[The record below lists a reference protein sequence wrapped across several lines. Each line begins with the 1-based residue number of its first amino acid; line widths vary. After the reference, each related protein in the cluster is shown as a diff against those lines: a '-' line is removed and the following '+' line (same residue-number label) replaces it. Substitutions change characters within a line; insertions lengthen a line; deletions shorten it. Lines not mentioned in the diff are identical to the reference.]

1 MKRPSI
7 SLDKD
12 AALDFLLRHAEK
24 IVLTVSGLA
33 ALWLAWGGIDA
44 LRTMSVTTAERPE
57 SIVRAAGEAASHI
70 EREKTLPA
78 EQKWAAPPLA
88 KAIDPWREPAV
99 AEPPKLALLDSPLF
113 EEFAKRTQP
122 DVLPIEDLQAV
133 AGLAVITTREPVA
146 APDGGPKAD
155 ERPRPRGRKEK
166 TKDGKAAPPAS
177 NPLVDAPAG
186 QPPAAAPIHVRIA
199 PYVMVS
205 GLIPVAKQAAEYR
218 RRFASVGFQDPK
230 RDTPI
235 WGDWILE
242 RSVVGPGPER
252 WETIDPVAAARWQQA
267 EWGGV
272 AVELASA
279 APFLLA
285 ATEQSLGK
293 DRPPYCGPLPQLG
306 QSYWGVVT
314 LHPWVLEQLRKPPA
328 AAEPTGVT
336 AAADRRLF
344 RFIDMQVE
352 PGKQYRYRTR
362 LEVWNPNWKLPVQH
376 LADAGL
382 ATAMKLPSPSS
393 NETPAVTVPGSDRV
407 LVDILRRA
415 DMKKMKAGWLEVLVL
430 GPSELTGSYALRG
443 LVTEAGGLVNVVKTL
458 NQPGSDPRTRGEE
471 IVTERVIIDTRG
483 RQEDRTEQ
491 RSRLPP
497 EPFELLCL
505 RPDGG
510 FDFVSTADSELVIA
524 EYRATLPAAEAS
536 KRDGKQGQQDT
547 APSPFGSPF

>member
-1 MKRPSI
+1 MKRPSL

-12 AALDFLLRHAEK
+12 AVLDFLLRHAEK

-99 AEPPKLALLDSPLF
+99 AEPPELVLLDSPLF
-113 EEFAKRTQP
+113 EESAKRTQP
-122 DVLPIEDLQAV
+122 DVLPIEDLRAV

-146 APDGGPKAD
+146 APDAGPKAD
-155 ERPRPRGRKEK
+155 ERPRPRGRKDK
-166 TKDGKAAPPAS
+166 DKDGKAASPAG
-177 NPLVDAPAG
+177 NPLFDAPAG
-186 QPPAAAPIHVRIA
+186 EAQAAAPIHVRIA
-199 PYVMVS
+199 PYVIVS
-205 GLIPVAKQAAEYR
+205 GLIPVAKQVAEYR
-218 RRFASVGFQDPK
+218 RRFASVSPPYPK

-235 WGDWILE
+235 WGDWTLE
-242 RSVVGPGPER
+242 RAVVGPGPER
-252 WETIDPVAAARWQQA
+252 WAPIDPVAASRWQQA

-272 AVELASA
+272 ATELADDR
-279 APFLLA
+279 FLLA
-285 ATEQSLGK
+285 ATEQSLGPQ
-293 DRPPYCGPLPQLG
+293 RPEYCGPLPQLG

-314 LHPWVLEQLRKPPA
+314 LHPWVIEQLRKPPA
-328 AAEPTGVT
+328 VAEATGAA

-352 PGKQYRYRTR
+352 PGKQYRYRAR
-362 LEVWNPNWKLPVQH
+362 LEVWNPNSKLPVQH
-376 LADAGL
+376 LADAAL
-382 ATAMKLPSPSS
+382 ATAMKLPSPTS

-407 LVDILRRA
+407 LVDILRKA

-430 GPSELTGSYALRG
+430 GPSERTGSYALRG
-443 LVTEAGGLVNVVKTL
+443 LVTEAGGLVNVDERL
-458 NQPGSDPRTRGEE
+458 NLPGSERRTRGEE
-471 IVTERVIIDTRG
+471 IATERVIIDTRG

-524 EYRATLPAAEAS
+524 EHRGTLPAAEAS
-536 KRDGKQGQQDT
+536 KRDGKPAQQDA

>member
-1 MKRPSI
+1 MKRPSV

-12 AALDFLLRHAEK
+12 AILDLLLRHAEK

-78 EQKWAAPPLA
+78 EQRWSAPPLA
-88 KAIDPWREPAV
+88 KVIDPWREPAV

-133 AGLAVITTREPVA
+133 AGIAVITTREPVA
-146 APDGGPKAD
+146 AQDAGPKAD
-155 ERPRPRGRKEK
+155 DRPRPRGRKD
-166 TKDGKAAPPAS
+166 KDGKAAPPAG
-177 NPLVDAPAG
+177 NPLFDAPTG
-186 QPPAAAPIHVRIA
+186 QAPAPAPIHVRIA

-205 GLIPVAKQAAEYR
+205 GLIPVAKQTAEYR
-218 RRFASVGFQDPK
+218 RRFASVGYQDPK

-235 WGDWILE
+235 WGDWSLE
-242 RSVVGPGPER
+242 RAVVGPGPER
-252 WETIDPVAAARWQQA
+252 WEPVDPVAAARWQQA

-272 AVELASA
+272 AVELVDGR
-279 APFLLA
+279 FLLA
-285 ATEQSLGK
+285 DTEQKLGPQ
-293 DRPPYCGPLPQLG
+293 RPPYCGPLPQLG

-328 AAEPTGVT
+328 AAEATGVA

-393 NETPAVTVPGSDRV
+393 NETAAVTVPGSDRV
-407 LVDILRRA
+407 LVDILRKG
-415 DMKKMKAGWLEVLVL
+415 DVKKMKPGWLEVLVL
-430 GPSELTGSYALRG
+430 GPSERTGSYALRG
-443 LVTEAGGLVNVVKTL
+443 LVTEAGGLVNVDERL
-458 NQPGSDPRTRGEE
+458 NLPGSDRRTRGEE
-471 IVTERVIIDTRG
+471 IATERVIVDTRG

-510 FDFVSTADSELVIA
+510 FDVVSTADSELVIA
-524 EYRATLPAAEAS
+524 EHRGTRPAAEAS
-536 KRDGKQGQQDT
+536 RRDGKAGQQDA